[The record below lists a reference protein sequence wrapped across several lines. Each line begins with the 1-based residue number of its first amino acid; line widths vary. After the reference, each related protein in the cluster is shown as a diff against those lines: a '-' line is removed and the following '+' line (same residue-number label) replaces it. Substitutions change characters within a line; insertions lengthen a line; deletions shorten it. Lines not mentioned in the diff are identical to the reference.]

1 MSPSRDSEI
10 SIKAGADLLLK
21 GWKMLNKA
29 CPVCVEPLY
38 EKEGK
43 VVCVKCKK
51 EYIMV
56 DSKSEI
62 PQSKSGEVQ
71 QTSESSSLID
81 FSSYDFSKLPPAL
94 ADTAKTM
101 LAKITDLNTKL
112 KETSD
117 PKEIGEISSTIRSLI
132 DSLRSLVS

>member
-10 SIKAGADLLLK
+10 AIKAGADLLLK

-38 EKEGK
+38 EREGK

-56 DSKSEI
+56 DSKSEL
-62 PQSKSGEVQ
+62 PQIKSAETQ
-71 QTSESSSLID
+71 QSTETSSPND
-81 FSSYDFSKLPPAL
+81 FSSYDFSKLPPVL
-94 ADTAKTM
+94 ADTAKTI
-101 LAKITDLNTKL
+101 LAKITDLNVKL

-117 PKEIGEISSTIRSLI
+117 PKEITELSSTIRTLI